1 MKIFGVVATLLLLA
15 SLASAGSVSATGEG
29 WCNQGGGC
37 NNTSTSFITNTFAG
51 NSFGTYYNDFVALT
65 LPSSH
70 ISSATISIWNDGED
84 FNLNSAA
91 VYNLYAASSIS
102 YGGLATGPSLGSI
115 SVSAADTGISEY
127 ITITLN
133 AAGLAALNAHL
144 GSTFVFGGAVSGLIP
159 SLETEIFGYT
169 NGVPIAFLTYNTA
182 AVTPEPASLLML
194 GSGLVGMASLLRRK
208 LLL

>member
-29 WCNQGGGC
+29 WCDNHSFC
-37 NNTSTSFITNTFAG
+37 NNTNTSALANTFAG
-51 NSFGTYYNDFVALT
+51 SQGFLYQDWFAFT
-65 LPSSH
+65 LPSSP
-70 ISSATISIWNDGED
+70 ISSATISIWNDAQNHNTD
-84 FNLNSAA
+84 ASA
-91 VYNLYAASSIS
+91 VYNLYAATAFS

-115 SVSAADTGISEY
+115 SVSAADTGVSEY

-133 AAGLAALNAHL
+133 AAGLAVLNAHL
-144 GSTFVFGGAVSGLIP
+144 GTTFIFGGAGGMNPALVSQ
-159 SLETEIFGYT
+159 IFGYT
-169 NGVPIAFLTYNTA
+169 FGTPDAYLTYNTA